1 MSNQFEIRL
10 SGAGGQGLL
19 LAGIVLAEAAIL
31 DDKHAIQTQSYG
43 PEARGGASKSEVIIS
58 DEMIHYPKVRIPDL
72 FLALTQ
78 ESADT
83 YLKESDSNGI
93 IITDERVTIDD
104 SVKYEKLY
112 CAPILKTASKKVGK
126 SIVANIV
133 ALGMIVEATNVVSKD
148 AILKAVLRRVPKG
161 TEELNKLALESGYAL
176 VK

>member
-1 MSNQFEIRL
+1 MSKQFEIRL

-31 DDKHAIQTQSYG
+31 DNKHAIQTQSYG

-58 DEMIHYPKVRIPDL
+58 DEMIHYPKVRMPDL

-83 YLKESDSNGI
+83 YLKESDTNGI
-93 IITDERVTIDD
+93 IITDERVTIDGG
-104 SVKYEKLY
+104 VNYEKLY
-112 CAPILKTASKKVGK
+112 SAPILKTASKKVGK

-133 ALGMIVEATNVVSKD
+133 ALGMIVEATNVVSKE
-148 AILKAVLRRVPKG
+148 AILKAVLNRVPKG

>member
-1 MSNQFEIRL
+1 MSKQFELRL

-58 DEMIHYPKVRIPDL
+58 DEMIHYPKVRMPDL

-83 YLKESDSNGI
+83 YLKDSDTNGI
-93 IITDERVTIDD
+93 IIADERVTIDEGI
-104 SVKYEKLY
+104 KYEKLY
-112 CAPILKTASKKVGK
+112 SAPILKTASKKVGK

-133 ALGMIVEATNVVSKD
+133 ALGMIVEATNIVSKES
-148 AILKAVLRRVPKG
+148 ILEAVLNRVPKG

>member
-1 MSNQFEIRL
+1 MNKQFELRL

-58 DEMIHYPKVRIPDL
+58 HEMIHYPKVRIPDL

-83 YLKESDSNGI
+83 YLNASDSNGI
-93 IITDERVTIDD
+93 IIADDRVKIDD
-104 SVKYEKLY
+104 SIKYEKLY
-112 CAPILKTASKKVGK
+112 SAPIIKTASKKVGK

-148 AILKAVLRRVPKG
+148 AILEAVLNRVPKG

>member
-1 MSNQFEIRL
+1 MSNQFELRL

-58 DEMIHYPKVRIPDL
+58 DDLIHYPKVRIPDL

-83 YLKESDSNGI
+83 YLKESESNGI
-93 IITDERVTIDD
+93 IIMDEKVEINDNI
-104 SVKYEKLY
+104 KYEKLY
-112 CAPILKTASKKVGK
+112 SAPILKTASKKVGK

-133 ALGMIVEATNVVSKD
+133 ALGMIVEATNIVSKES
-148 AILKAVLRRVPKG
+148 ILKAVLRRVPKG

-176 VK
+176 IK